1 MKDNVPMKDRTA
13 PVSMPGG
20 AGAAARA
27 LGTRRVLALCGG
39 VGGAKLALGL
49 YSVLAADRLTLV
61 VNTGDD
67 FEHLGLH
74 ISPDLDTVLYT
85 LAGLSDPERGWGRAD
100 ETWNFMSAL
109 GRFGGDT
116 WFALGDRDLA
126 LHVERTRRL
135 RAGETLSAVTAD
147 LAGRLKIEAGIVPMT
162 DDAVRTVV
170 HTREGSLP
178 FQQYFVGRRCEPV
191 VTGIAFSGAGE
202 ARPNPAL
209 LAALADPELA
219 AIVICPSNPYLSV
232 DPILAV
238 PGIRQALRGAAV
250 PVIAVSP
257 IIGGQAVK
265 GPTAKIM
272 AELGIGNTLVAIAE
286 HYRGLIDGLV
296 IDAADAPDAAG
307 VVGAASPERARIAV
321 DAVPTLMQSLADR
334 QRLAAAVLAFAER
347 LAGEVK
353 TARLRARGGV

>member
-1 MKDNVPMKDRTA
+1 MRASTA
-13 PVSMPGG
+13 AGG
-20 AGAAARA
+20 G
-27 LGTRRVLALCGG
+27 RVLALCGG

-49 YSVLAADRLTLV
+49 YSTLAAGQLTLL

-74 ISPDLDTVLYT
+74 VSPDLDTVLYT
-85 LAGLSDPERGWGRAD
+85 LAGLSDPVRGWGRAD

-109 GRFGGDT
+109 DELGGEP
-116 WFALGDRDLA
+116 WFSLGDRDLA

-135 RAGETLSAVTAD
+135 RAGEALSAVTAE
-147 LAGRLKIEAGIVPMT
+147 LARRLKVTAAIVPMT
-162 DDAVRTVV
+162 DDPVRTIV
-170 HTREGSLP
+170 HTPEGPLP
-178 FQQYFVGRRCEPV
+178 FQQYFVRHRCEPV
-191 VTGIAFSGAGE
+191 IDRISFSGAGE

-209 LAALADPELA
+209 LAALTDPELA
-219 AIVICPSNPYLSV
+219 AIVICPSNPYLSI

-238 PGIRQALRGAAV
+238 PGIRQALRQAAV

-272 AELGIGNTLVAIAE
+272 AELGIGNTSAAIAE
-286 HYRGLIDGLV
+286 HYRGLIDGLL
-296 IDAADAPDAAG
+296 IDAADGAEAAEAG
-307 VVGAASPERARIAV
+307 CAGIRVELTQ
-321 DAVPTLMQSLADR
+321 TLMQSLDDR
-334 QRLAAAVLAFAER
+334 RSLAAAVLAFAER

-353 TARLRARGGV
+353 TARVLAKGGG